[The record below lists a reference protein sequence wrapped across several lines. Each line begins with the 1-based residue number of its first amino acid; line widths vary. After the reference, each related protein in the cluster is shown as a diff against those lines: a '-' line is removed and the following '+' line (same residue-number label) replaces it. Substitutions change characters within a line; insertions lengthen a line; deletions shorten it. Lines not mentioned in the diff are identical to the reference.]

1 MAEAKTGPLS
11 GIRIVEFAGIGPGPF
26 CGMMLADHGAE
37 VIRIDRASG
46 SRGGSQ
52 PVTSKDVLARGRKS
66 IAIELKSKE
75 GVALARRI
83 AASADGIIE
92 GFRPGVMER
101 LGLGPAELLSDNP
114 KLVYGRMTG
123 WGQTGPYAPY
133 AGHDINYIA
142 LAGALAHFGRAGG
155 KPTPPI
161 NMVGDFGGGGM
172 MLAFGMVNALL
183 NVARGGEGQV
193 IDCAMTDGTAVLM
206 SMMHGMKNVGVWSE
220 DLGVNLLDT
229 GAHFYDTYETADGKF
244 ISIGSIEPQ
253 FYAELRRLA
262 GLADDA
268 DFDAQHDSRQWG
280 ALKDKLTALFKSKT
294 RAEWNAL
301 MEHTDVCYAPV
312 LTMSEAAAHPH
323 NVARGTFV
331 EVAGDLQPAPAP
343 RYSATPT
350 AVPAPA
356 PMPGSDSDAIL
367 AALGLSEQERDAL
380 REAGTVA

>member
-1 MAEAKTGPLS
+1 MAGPLS

-37 VIRIDRASG
+37 VIRIDRKSG
-46 SRGGSQ
+46 TRGGSM
-52 PVTSKDVLARGRKS
+52 PITRHDVLARNRKS
-66 IAIELKSKE
+66 IAIDLKSAE
-75 GVALARRI
+75 GVALARRL

-101 LGLGPAELLSDNP
+101 LGLGPDELLADNP

-172 MLAFGMVNALL
+172 MLAFGMVAALL

-206 SMMHGMKNVGVWSE
+206 SMMHGMKAMGVWSE
-220 DLGVNLLDT
+220 DLGANMLDT

-244 ISIGSIEPQ
+244 VSIGSIEPQ

-262 GLADDA
+262 GLAEDT
-268 DFDAQHDSRQWG
+268 DFDAQHDRKQWG
-280 ALKDKLTALFKSKT
+280 PLKAKLTALFRTKT
-294 RAEWNAL
+294 RAEWDAL

-312 LTMSEAAAHPH
+312 LTMGEAVEHPH
-323 NVARGTFV
+323 NKARGTFV
-331 EVAGDLQPAPAP
+331 DVGGAMQPAPAP
-343 RYSATPT
+343 RYSGTETSTPE
-350 AVPAPA
+350 PA
-356 PMPGSDSDAIL
+356 PMPGDQTDEILGSLDMDARSI
-367 AALGLSEQERDAL
+367 AQL
-380 REAGTVA
+380 REAGTIV

>member
-1 MAEAKTGPLS
+1 MSGPLS
-11 GIRIVEFAGIGPGPF
+11 GLRIVEFAGIGPGPF

-46 SRGGSQ
+46 GRGGSQ
-52 PVTSKDVLARGRKS
+52 PVTTKDVLARGRKS
-66 IAIELKSKE
+66 IALNLKTAE
-75 GVALARRI
+75 GVALARKLC
-83 AASADGIIE
+83 ASADGIIE

-101 LGLGPAELLSDNP
+101 LGLGPEELLEDNP

-123 WGQTGPYAPY
+123 WGQTGPYARY

-172 MLAFGMVNALL
+172 MLAFGMTSALL

-193 IDCAMTDGTAVLM
+193 IDAAMTDGTAVLM
-206 SMMHGMKNVGVWSE
+206 SMMHGMKNMGVWSE

-229 GAHFYDTYETADGKF
+229 GAHFYDTYETSDGKF
-244 ISIGSIEPQ
+244 VSIGSIEPQ

-268 DFDAQHDSRQWG
+268 QFDAQHDRSQWG
-280 ALKDKLTALFKSKT
+280 ELKGKLTALFKTKT
-294 RAEWNAL
+294 RDEWDAI
-301 MEHTDVCYAPV
+301 MEHTDMCYAPV

-323 NVARGTFV
+323 NAARGTFV
-331 EVAGDLQPAPAP
+331 DVGGDTQPAPAP
-343 RYSATPT
+343 RYSATVTAKPEPT
-350 AVPAPA
+350 
-356 PMPGSDSDAIL
+356 PMPGDDTDAIL
-367 AALGLSEQERDAL
+367 QSLGLSDAERAVL

>member
-1 MAEAKTGPLS
+1 MPGPLD

-66 IAIELKSKE
+66 IAINLKTAE
-75 GVALARRI
+75 GVALARKL

-101 LGLGPAELLSDNP
+101 LGLGPDELLKDNP

-172 MLAFGMVNALL
+172 MLAFGMVSALL

-220 DLGVNLLDT
+220 ELGVNLLDT

-244 ISIGSIEPQ
+244 VSIGSIEPQ

-262 GLADDA
+262 GLEDDKA
-268 DFDAQHDSRQWG
+268 FDAQHDRSQWG

-294 RAEWNAL
+294 RAEWDAL

-331 EVAGDLQPAPAP
+331 EVGGDLQPAPAP
-343 RYSATPT
+343 RYSGTAT

-356 PMPGSDSDAIL
+356 PMPGNDSDTVL
-367 AALGLSEQERDAL
+367 AALGLSPDECSAL
-380 REAGTVA
+380 RAAGTIA